1 MKLLSIDQSI
11 SNTGVAIFQGGY
23 LLDYY
28 NIKPLENS
36 QDDTLGEQR
45 IFYIVTEI
53 TKIILEEGIEVVCLE
68 EVGSVRN
75 GRVTKMLAG
84 LRHSITYQL
93 NTINMLYHVIQATA
107 HKARESKQMT
117 LDRVKAKYKITD
129 IIDDN
134 IADAISLGDYFV
146 NNINVEKC

>member
-11 SNTGVAIFQGGY
+11 SNTGIAIFQGGY
-23 LLDYY
+23 LLDYS
-28 NIKPLENS
+28 NLKSAHTS
-36 QDDTLGEQR
+36 QNDPLGELR
-45 IFYIVTEI
+45 IFYMVNNI
-53 TKIILEEGIEVVCLE
+53 TRIILEEGIEIVCLE

-93 NTINMLYHVIQATA
+93 NTMNMLYHVIPATA

-134 IADAISLGDYFV
+134 VADAISLGDYFV